1 MIEAHFREELGDSD
15 RRFGKR
21 LLPTIWREDGEGL
34 KLLPSARGGTAR
46 EEKVQRRN

>member
-21 LLPTIWREDGEGL
+21 LLPTIWREDG
-34 KLLPSARGGTAR
+34 KPFNDTDRPDFAN
-46 EEKVQRRN
+46 EKSCPGIRQP